1 MLRRLT
7 AITLLTLMF
16 APAASVAQENPFQG
30 LPPAQPDDS
39 QTATATPSSNTTD
52 DNGGLTRGQE
62 LMLFAGGVI
71 LIAGI
76 GYAIVR
82 DARSRAPVED
92 ERAYYSH
99 RSSEEQARKRKAD
112 RKKTRAQKAARKRQ
126 RAKR

>member
-1 MLRRLT
+1 MPRRLI
-7 AITLLTLMF
+7 AITLLTLML
-16 APAASVAQENPFQG
+16 APAAASAQVSPFQG
-30 LPPAQPDDS
+30 LPPAQPDET
-39 QTATATPSSNTTD
+39 QTAAVTPSSNTAD

-62 LMLFAGGVI
+62 LMLFAVGVI

-112 RKKTRAQKAARKRQ
+112 RKKTKAQKAARKRQ
-126 RAKR
+126 RARR